1 MKKTFINVACIGLL
15 AFAPAVLHA
24 QNESSAEVSKTER
37 VTTDATATVSGDELY
52 KTVTSNFTNTL
63 TGKLSGLIVKEG
75 TGELGSNNAQFLI
88 RGMGSY
94 GIGSWNTAKI
104 FVDGFE
110 VTSQYL
116 SGLSPAEIET
126 VTVLKDAAALAIY
139 GEKGANGVISIQ
151 TKRGNIAK
159 PTINARLRTG
169 VQTPTKINK
178 PLNSFDYASLYNQA
192 VSNDNGMMWSPGYS
206 ASQLDAYKNGTGVNV
221 DWYDEVL
228 KSSGAF
234 LDGDVVFNGG
244 SKNARYNIN
253 LGYLNNKGIFN
264 APNTDQTKNL
274 SYEKYNLR
282 ANLDFTILDIFDV
295 RLDMGGRIENT
306 KRPNYS
312 ISQLFT
318 DLSRY
323 PSNIY
328 NVYDNVEEGNYSG
341 TAVYPNNPYASVNAL
356 GWQSYKART
365 LQTNFSVRER
375 LDMVT
380 PGLYMKQSV
389 SFYSYTLSAYSKTR
403 NYARWH
409 QGTTTTTD
417 ETTSITASGYGSNGM
432 QDWKQYK
439 FTAGYDRT
447 FGKHGISAM
456 LNWDV
461 SAYKGESHDSYRYK
475 YNTLNLNGFLHYDY
489 AHRYVAELAF
499 SRFGNDAYA
508 QGNRWSTYP
517 ALSLAWVASEEN
529 FLKDNDIV
537 NYLKLRASAGLTGS
551 SESSTT
557 SVLSS
562 FNTSGRYLFKD
573 FFTYSYIGSFY
584 TGKNQGSWQ
593 TTYVPMFIPN
603 EKAHA
608 EKSMKYDLG
617 IDATLFHGLDLSVDA
632 YLDKRSDILTI
643 DNSLMG
649 YYGKQ
654 YYFSNLGK
662 MTSYGVDLTAVY
674 TGKCGDVDYSVNGMM
689 SYNKNRIDDMQE
701 VPTAN
706 AFSAKT
712 GRAYGALIGLV
723 ADGFYDIND
732 FDANGNLLGDVT
744 PAFGTVQPG
753 DIKYKDLDGNNVI
766 DQNDVTAVGRTEYP
780 EWYYSFGGKV
790 GYKGFDLE
798 LQFQGAAGVS
808 ANLLDN
814 WDQVVAFVDNGNAFD
829 IAKGAWAYYPTEGID
844 NRANATYPRLTT
856 QSNENN
862 YQLSSF
868 WVKDASYLKLRTVEL
883 GYNFCSEMLKKS
895 GIENLRVYLN
905 ANNLFTIS
913 SLLKDYN
920 IDPENVV
927 NRYPMMK
934 SFNAGVSI
942 TF

>member
-1 MKKTFINVACIGLL
+1 MKKIFITIAVGLL
-15 AFAPAVLHA
+15 AFTPATLKA
-24 QNESSAEVSKTER
+24 QNDSSSEESKPEN
-37 VTTDATATVSGDELY
+37 VTTASTTTVTGDELY
-52 KTVTSNFTNTL
+52 KTVTSNLTNTL
-63 TGKLSGLIVKEG
+63 VGKLSGLVVKEG
-75 TGELGSNNAQFLI
+75 TGEFGSNDAKYLV
-88 RGMGSY
+88 RGMGSF

-116 SGLSPAEIET
+116 SGLSPAEIES
-126 VTVLKDAAALAIY
+126 VTVLKDAAALAVY
-139 GEKGANGVISIQ
+139 GEKGANGVIQIE
-151 TKRGNIAK
+151 TKRGKIGKA
-159 PTINARLRTG
+159 TINARLRTG
-169 VQTPTKINK
+169 IQMATKINK
-178 PLNSFDYASLYNQA
+178 PVDSYDYASLYNQA
-192 VSNDNGMMWSPGYS
+192 VSNDNGMMWSPVYS
-206 ASQLDAYKNGTGVNV
+206 PDQLASYKNGSGVNV
-221 DWYDEVL
+221 DWYDEAL
-228 KSSGAF
+228 KSSGHF
-234 LDGDVVFNGG
+234 LDGDIVFNGG
-244 SKNARYNIN
+244 SKYAHYNID
-253 LGYLNNKGIFN
+253 LGYLNNSGILN
-264 APNTDQTKNL
+264 TKNTDLTKNL
-274 SYEKYNLR
+274 GYSKYNLR
-282 ANLDFTILDIFDV
+282 ANLDFGVLDIFDV
-295 RLDMGGRIENT
+295 KLDMGGRIENY

-328 NVYDNVEEGNYSG
+328 HVYDNEAEGNYSG

-380 PGLYMKQSV
+380 PGLYLKQSV

-409 QGTTTTTD
+409 QGSTTTTD
-417 ETTSITASGYGSNGM
+417 ETTTITASGYGSNGM

-439 FTAGYDRT
+439 FTAGYDHS
-447 FGKHGISAM
+447 FGDHGISAM

-461 SAYKGESHDSYRYK
+461 SSYKGESHDSYRYE
-475 YNTLNLNGFLHYDY
+475 YNTLNLNGFVHYDY

-508 QGNRWSTYP
+508 KGNRWSTYP
-517 ALSLAWVASEEN
+517 ALSLAWVASEED

-537 NYLKLRASAGLTGS
+537 NYLKVRASAGLTGS
-551 SESSTT
+551 SESSATG
-557 SVLSS
+557 VLSN

-573 FFTYSYIGSFY
+573 FFTYSYIGAFY

-593 TTYVPMFIPN
+593 TTYVPMFVPN

-608 EKSMKYDLG
+608 EKSMKYNIG
-617 IDATLFHGLDLSVDA
+617 IDATLFHGLELSVDA
-632 YLDKRSDILTI
+632 YLDKRRDILTL

-654 YYFSNLGK
+654 YYFSNIGK

-674 TGKCGDVDYSVNGMM
+674 TGKCGDVDYRVNGMM
-689 SYNKNRIDDMQE
+689 TYNKNRIDEMAE
-701 VPTAN
+701 VSTAN

-723 ADGFYDIND
+723 ADGFYDITD
-732 FDANGNLLGDVT
+732 FDANGNLIGDVT
-744 PAFGTVQPG
+744 PAFGAVQPG

-766 DQNDVTAVGRTEYP
+766 DQNDITAVGRTEYP
-780 EWYYSFGGKV
+780 EWYYSFGGKIA
-790 GYKGFDLE
+790 YKGFDLE

-844 NRANATYPRLTT
+844 NRASATYPRLTT

-868 WVKDASYLKLRTVEL
+868 WVKDACYLKLRNVEL
-883 GYNFCSEMLKKS
+883 GYNFCPERLKKS

-913 SLLKDYN
+913 TLLKDYN
-920 IDPENVV
+920 IDPENVAS
-927 NRYPMMK
+927 RYPMMK

>member
-1 MKKTFINVACIGLL
+1 MKKIMITVAIGLL
-15 AFAPAVLHA
+15 PFAPTILKA
-24 QNESSAEVSKTER
+24 QDDTSSEESKAEN
-37 VTTDATATVSGDELY
+37 VTTASTATVTGDDLY
-52 KTVTSNFTNTL
+52 ETVTSNFTNTL
-63 TGKLSGLIVKEG
+63 VGKLSGLIVKEG
-75 TGELGSNNAQFLI
+75 TGELGSNNAQYLV
-88 RGMGSY
+88 RGMGSF

-110 VTSQYL
+110 VTAQYL
-116 SGLSPAEIET
+116 SGLAPSEIES
-126 VTVLKDAAALAIY
+126 VSVLKDAAALAVY
-139 GEKGANGVISIQ
+139 GEKGANGVIMIE
-151 TKRGNIAK
+151 TKRGKIGKA
-159 PTINARLRTG
+159 TINARLRMG
-169 VQTPTKINK
+169 VQMPTLTHK
-178 PLNSFDYASLYNQA
+178 PLDSYDYASLYNQA
-192 VSNDNGMMWSPGYS
+192 VSNDNGMIWSPVYS
-206 ASQLDAYKNGTGVNV
+206 ADQLAAYKNGKGVNV
-221 DWYDEVL
+221 DWYDEAL
-228 KSSGAF
+228 KSSGQF
-234 LDGDVVFNGG
+234 LDGNIAFNGG
-244 SKNARYNIN
+244 SKIARYNID
-253 LGYLNNKGIFN
+253 LGYLNNTGILN

-274 SYEKYNLR
+274 GYAKYNLR
-282 ANLDFTILDIFDV
+282 ANLDFSVLDIFDV
-295 RLDMGGRIENT
+295 KLDMGGRIENT
-306 KRPNYS
+306 QRPNYS

-328 NVYDNVEEGNYSG
+328 QVYDNVEEGNYSG

-356 GWQSYKART
+356 GWLSYKART

-380 PGLYMKQSV
+380 PGLYLKQSV
-389 SFYSYTLSAYSKTR
+389 SFYNYTLSAYSKTR
-403 NYARWH
+403 NYARWY
-409 QGTTTTTD
+409 QGANTTTD
-417 ETTSITASGYGSNGM
+417 ETTSIIASGYGSNGL
-432 QDWKQYK
+432 QDWKQYQ

-447 FGKHGISAM
+447 FGKHAVSAM
-456 LNWDV
+456 FNWNV

-475 YNTLNLNGFLHYDY
+475 YNTLNLNGFAHYEYD
-489 AHRYVAELAF
+489 HRYVAELAF

-508 QGNRWSTYP
+508 KGNRWSTYP

-529 FLKDNDIV
+529 FLKGNDIV
-537 NYLKLRASAGLTGS
+537 NYLKVRASAGLTGS
-551 SESSTT
+551 SESSATG
-557 SVLSS
+557 VLSN

-573 FFTYSYIGSFY
+573 FFTYSFIGSFY

-608 EKSMKYDLG
+608 EKSMKYNFG
-617 IDATLFHGLDLSVDA
+617 IDATLFHGLELSVDA
-632 YLDKRSDILTI
+632 YLDKRYDILTI

-662 MTSYGVDLTAVY
+662 MTSYGVDLSAVY
-674 TGKCGDVDYSVNGMM
+674 TGKSGDVDYRVNGMM

-712 GRAYGALIGLV
+712 GRAYGTLIGLV
-723 ADGFYDIND
+723 ADGFYDVTD
-732 FDANGNLLGDVT
+732 FDANGNLLGNVT

-753 DIKYKDLDGNNVI
+753 DLKYKDLDGNNVI
-766 DQNDVTAVGRTEYP
+766 DQNDVTEIGRSEYP

-798 LQFQGAAGVS
+798 VLFQGTAGVS

-829 IAKGAWAYYPTEGID
+829 IAKGAWAYYPSEGID
-844 NRANATYPRLTT
+844 NRAGATYPRLTT

-868 WVKDASYLKLRTVEL
+868 WVKSASYLKLRTVEL
-883 GYNFCSEMLKKS
+883 GYNFCSGVLKNA
-895 GIENLRVYLN
+895 GIGNLRVYLN

-913 SLLKDYN
+913 SLLKDYDM
-920 IDPENVV
+920 DPEDIAS
-927 NRYPMMK
+927 RYPMMK

>member
-1 MKKTFINVACIGLL
+1 MKKKIITVAIGLL
-15 AFAPAVLHA
+15 PFAPVTLKA
-24 QNESSAEVSKTER
+24 QNDTPSEESKAEN
-37 VTTDATATVSGDELY
+37 VTTTSTSSVTGDDLY

-63 TGKLSGLIVKEG
+63 VGKLSGLIVKEG
-75 TGELGSNNAQFLI
+75 TGEIGANNAQYLV
-88 RGMGSY
+88 RGMGSF
-94 GIGSWNTAKI
+94 GIGSWNTAKV

-110 VTSQYL
+110 VTTQYL
-116 SGLSPAEIET
+116 SGLSPSEIES
-126 VTVLKDAAALAIY
+126 VSVLKDAAALAIY
-139 GEKGANGVISIQ
+139 GEKGANGVIEIK
-151 TKRGNIAK
+151 TKRGKIGKA
-159 PTINARLRTG
+159 TINARLRMG
-169 VQTPTKINK
+169 VQMPTLTNK
-178 PLNSFDYASLYNQA
+178 PLNSYDYASLYNQA
-192 VSNDNGMMWSPGYS
+192 VSNDNGMIWSPVYS
-206 ASQLDAYKNGTGVNV
+206 VDQLAAYKNGNGINI
-221 DWYDEVL
+221 DWYDEAL
-228 KSSGAF
+228 KSNGQF
-234 LDGDVVFNGG
+234 LEGDIVFNGG
-244 SKNARYNIN
+244 SKNARYNID
-253 LGYLNNKGIFN
+253 LGYLNNSGILN
-264 APNTDQTKNL
+264 VPNTDQTKNL
-274 SYEKYNLR
+274 GYAKYNVR
-282 ANLDFTILDIFDV
+282 ANLDFNVLDIFDV
-295 RLDMGGRIENT
+295 KLDMGGRIENI

-328 NVYDNVEEGNYSG
+328 QIYDNVEEGNYSG
-341 TAVYPNNPYASVNAL
+341 TAIYPNNPYGSINAL
-356 GWQSYKART
+356 GWQSSKART

-380 PGLYMKQSV
+380 PGLYLKQSV
-389 SFYSYTLSAYSKTR
+389 SFYNYTLSAYSKTR
-403 NYARWH
+403 NYARWY
-409 QGTTTTTD
+409 QGATTTTD
-417 ETTSITASGYGSNGM
+417 ETTSLTASGYGSNGL
-432 QDWKQYK
+432 QDWKQYQ

-447 FGKHGISAM
+447 FAKHAFSAM
-456 LNWDV
+456 LNWNV
-461 SAYKGESHDSYRYK
+461 SSYKGESHDSYRYK
-475 YNTLNLNGFLHYDY
+475 YNTLNLYGFAHYEYD
-489 AHRYVAELAF
+489 HRYIVELAF

-508 QGNRWSTYP
+508 KGNRWSTYP

-529 FLKDNDIV
+529 SLKDNDVV
-537 NYLKLRASAGLTGS
+537 NYLKIRASAGLTGS

-557 SVLSS
+557 EALSS

-573 FFTYSYIGSFY
+573 FFTYSFIGSFY
-584 TGKNQGSWQ
+584 TGKNQGNWQ

-603 EKAHA
+603 EKAQA
-608 EKSMKYDLG
+608 EKSMKYNFG
-617 IDATLFHGLDLSVDA
+617 IDATLFHGLELTVDA
-632 YLDKRSDILTI
+632 YLDKRYDILTI

-662 MTSYGVDLTAVY
+662 MTSYGVDLSAVY
-674 TGKCGDVDYSVNGMM
+674 TGKCGDVDYRVNGMM

-712 GRAYGALIGLV
+712 GRAYGTLIGLV
-723 ADGFYDIND
+723 ADGFYDITD
-732 FDANGNLLGDVT
+732 FDANGNLLGGIT

-753 DIKYKDLDGNNVI
+753 DLKYKDLDGNNVI
-766 DQNDVTAVGRTEYP
+766 DQNDVTAIGRSEYP

-798 LQFQGAAGVS
+798 VLFQGTAGVS

-844 NRANATYPRLTT
+844 NRAKATYPRLTT

-883 GYNFCSEMLKKS
+883 GYNFSSEMLKKV
-895 GIENLRVYLN
+895 GIGNLRVYFN

-920 IDPENVV
+920 IDPENVASC
-927 NRYPMMK
+927 YPMMK